1 MKEVVIKS
9 LIKMLDSG
17 DDVSRRRLFRAIG
30 STALAKMEKEWR
42 AEVQS
47 RGHKPPEIAEYAK
60 RLGVALRKY
69 GKADLHSVRGSIKA
83 GRLFEV
89 AESDFENA
97 LEYLTEMLQ
106 WKPDLRYWIDRDI
119 DFNDL
124 EFGYSPRGMPYPIW
138 SKSPYARKGVIP
150 KRRIRD
156 FKREALEE
164 ALEKLQK
171 RAKRKPE
178 PLPDMNAIRRLR
190 GCSDVQDRDFSG
202 WKF

>member
-1 MKEVVIKS
+1 MKEVVIES
-9 LIKMLDSG
+9 LIKRLDSG
-17 DDVSRRRLFRAIG
+17 DDVSRRRLFRTIG
-30 STALAKMEKEWR
+30 PTALAKMEKEWR

-69 GKADLHSVRGSIKA
+69 GIADLHSVRGSIKA

-97 LEYLTEMLQ
+97 LEYLIEMLQ

-124 EFGYSPRGMPYPIW
+124 EFGYSPSGMPYPIW
-138 SKSPYARKGVIP
+138 SKSPYARKAVIP

-178 PLPDMNAIRRLR
+178 LLPDMNAIRRLR

>member
-1 MKEVVIKS
+1 MKEVVIES
-9 LIKMLDSG
+9 LIKRLDSG
-17 DDVSRRRLFRAIG
+17 DDVSRRRLFRVIG

-97 LEYLTEMLQ
+97 LEYLIEMLQ
-106 WKPDLRYWIDRDI
+106 WKPDLRYWIDWDI

-124 EFGYSPRGMPYPIW
+124 EFGYSPSGMPYPIW
-138 SKSPYARKGVIP
+138 SKSPYARKAVIP

-178 PLPDMNAIRRLR
+178 LLPDMNAIRRLR